1 MKIQQPPPFFYLQ
14 PLAFFFLQTITN
26 HRSQKTIFLWKDKSQ
41 ITENN
46 FSMEDKSQITEEE
59 EERHTMAGSAAAT
72 SAAMAGADE
81 RGRLEAR
88 WAQVLGS
95 ASGMDV
101 GRHAPAVAVVGR
113 CAVAERGCWVLAGVG
128 GGSRI
133 EREEAV
139 GKEEGREARLEGGR
153 EGGIGCGL

>member
-1 MKIQQPPPFFYLQ
+1 MV
-14 PLAFFFLQTITN
+14 
-26 HRSQKTIFLWKDKSQ
+26 
-41 ITENN
+41 
-46 FSMEDKSQITEEE
+46 
-59 EERHTMAGSAAAT
+59 GSADETVAT

-88 WAQVLGS
+88 WARVLGS

-113 CAVAERGCWVLAGVG
+113 CAVAKRGCWVLAGVG

-139 GKEEGREARLEGGR
+139 GKEKGREARLEGGR